1 MLDPRQIAERYIAT
15 WNETNEGKRS
25 ELLQADWNG
34 DASYVDPIAK
44 AVGRENIGGLIGGVQ
59 QRFAGFRF
67 ALTGAPNGYGEY
79 VRFSWS
85 LGPAGAEPP
94 IEGSDVLEIVDGR
107 IARVIGFLDKVPQ
120 TA

>member
-1 MLDPRQIAERYIAT
+1 MSDFNDLIDRYIEV
-15 WNETNEGKRS
+15 WNETDAGKRS
-25 ELLQADWNG
+25 ALLQADWNG

-44 AVGRENIGGLIGGVQ
+44 AVGREDIGGLIGGVQ

-67 ALTGAPNGYGEY
+67 ALTGTPNGYGEY

-85 LGPAGAEPP
+85 LGPAGAEAP
-94 IEGSDVLEIVDGR
+94 IEGSDVLEIVNGR